1 MATTPRGGNRS
12 PRSMNATQ
20 LTFEHVVVGVDGST
34 GSVEACRQAARLLE
48 PEGQLEL
55 VSVFD
60 GATAVRTGRNAD
72 RVRAELVD
80 EAEQAVSSARLAIGD
95 VGRPIVLD
103 GVPARALLR
112 QVTRSGAT
120 LAAVGACIHSRVWQ
134 ALFGGVTR
142 ELLQWAPCPV
152 LVARP
157 TQGEGTFP
165 RAIAVGIGDS
175 PETGQALD
183 VARYLEQR
191 FDAPLLTVE
200 PVEALLEAADA
211 DLIVL
216 ADGSRRARRVAACAR
231 SSSLL
236 VR

>member
-1 MATTPRGGNRS
+1 MTP
-12 PRSMNATQ
+12 TH
-20 LTFEHVVVGVDGST
+20 LTFEHVVVGVDGSA

-48 PEGQLEL
+48 PDGRLEL

-60 GATAVRTGRNAD
+60 CAAAVRTGWNAD
-72 RVRAELVD
+72 RVRAELED
-80 EAEQAVSSARLAIGD
+80 EAEDAVSSARQALGD
-95 VGRPIVLD
+95 VGRPVVID

-112 QVTRSGAT
+112 ELTRRDAS
-120 LAAVGACIHSRVWQ
+120 LAAVGACIHSRLWQ
-134 ALFGGVTR
+134 TFFGGVTR

-165 RAIAVGIGDS
+165 RAIAAAVGGS
-175 PETGQALD
+175 PETGHALD

-191 FDAPLLTVE
+191 FGVPLLTVE
-200 PVEALLEAADA
+200 PVEALLDATDA

-216 ADGSRRARRVAACAR
+216 GDGTRQSRRIAADARRSA
-231 SSSLL
+231 LL